1 MINDIDIL
9 RSMWLDIIGD
19 FSAIYHLAEKKV
31 GSEGMSEYNKS
42 KISLAVID
50 SGVNLQHP
58 DFKDDAI

>member
-19 FSAIYHLAEKKV
+19 FSAIYHLAEK
-31 GSEGMSEYNKS
+31 NKS

>member
-1 MINDIDIL
+1 MVRYYWGFLSDL
-9 RSMWLDIIGD
+9 SSGR
-19 FSAIYHLAEKKV
+19 EKV